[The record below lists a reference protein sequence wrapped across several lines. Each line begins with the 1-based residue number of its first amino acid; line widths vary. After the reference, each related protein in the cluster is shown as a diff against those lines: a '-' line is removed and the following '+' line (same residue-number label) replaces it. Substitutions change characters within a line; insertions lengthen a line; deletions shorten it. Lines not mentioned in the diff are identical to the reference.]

1 MPCRPAYAST
11 DIPDSAAASS
21 MQHRIRFVSRKPFHV
36 APVLFQ
42 VLFLAR
48 RASVCRCG
56 LLAVMAK
63 PLICGILHRLA
74 LVVVGITKSDGHA
87 SRRPQI

>member
-1 MPCRPAYAST
+1 
-11 DIPDSAAASS
+11 
-21 MQHRIRFVSRKPFHV
+21 MQHLVGFVRRKSVHV
-36 APVLFQ
+36 GAVLFQ

-48 RASVCRCG
+48 WATVGGCG

-74 LVVVGITKSDGHA
+74 LVVVGITKSDGH
-87 SRRPQI
+87 SIRLPVLLTFVVV

>member
-1 MPCRPAYAST
+1 MP
-11 DIPDSAAASS
+11 
-21 MQHRIRFVSRKPFHV
+21 HRIRFVSREPVHV
-36 APVLFQ
+36 GAVLFQ

-48 RASVCRCG
+48 RATVGWSG
-56 LLAVMAK
+56 LFAVMAK

-87 SRRPQI
+87 IRLPVLLTFVVV